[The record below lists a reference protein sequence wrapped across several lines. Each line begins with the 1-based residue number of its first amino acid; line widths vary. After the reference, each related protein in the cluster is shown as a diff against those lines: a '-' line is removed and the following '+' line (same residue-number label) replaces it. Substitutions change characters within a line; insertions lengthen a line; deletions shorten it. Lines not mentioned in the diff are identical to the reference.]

1 MAGRGWICLLCVAG
15 GGARVPAGA
24 APDIFGA
31 AVPQAMG
38 LARALISG
46 VAFVAV
52 GLAAIVVGAFMLRG
66 NLHMWDRRDGAD
78 SEK

>member
-1 MAGRGWICLLCVAG
+1 MC
-15 GGARVPAGA
+15 GASVPAGT

-31 AVPQAMG
+31 ALQCVMG

-66 NLHMWDRRDGAD
+66 NMHMWDRRDGAD

>member
-1 MAGRGWICLLCVAG
+1 MPIMRGGSLGACAGACA
-15 GGARVPAGA
+15 PAGT

-31 AVPQAMG
+31 ALPYMMG

-66 NLHMWDRRDGAD
+66 NMHMWDRRDGAD

>member
-1 MAGRGWICLLCVAG
+1 M
-15 GGARVPAGA
+15 
-24 APDIFGA
+24 
-31 AVPQAMG
+31 MG
-38 LARALISG
+38 LARALING

-66 NLHMWDRRDGAD
+66 NMHMWDRRDGAD